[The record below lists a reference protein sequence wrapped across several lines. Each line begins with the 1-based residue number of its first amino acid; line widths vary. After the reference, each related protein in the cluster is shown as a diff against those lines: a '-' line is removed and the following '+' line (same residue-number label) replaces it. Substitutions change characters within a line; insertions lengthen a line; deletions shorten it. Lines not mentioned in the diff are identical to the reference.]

1 MVAHQRCPEEKL
13 LHLSSR
19 DLTAVIALLLLFA
32 TLGLAYSH
40 YTPLWSPP
48 DEERHFAYAQY
59 IARNHT
65 LPPLRYDPET
75 TNITQAIHPP
85 LYYLCAAAFCG
96 NGDRPIQEQ
105 LLVDDGPG
113 YRTMR
118 LAQGASGFAAQ
129 RTESTVRRLRMFS
142 IMISAVHIAFLYLLI
157 IALFPGQTLLA
168 CAAALFVAMNPQF
181 LHISASVSNEPLTD
195 ALSTIYIF
203 LLLSLTRGTPR
214 TRQYLLTGAVLGCCL
229 LSKLSTLSYLPVTA
243 FILTW
248 IHFRNPKQ
256 LLASLAMV
264 AGTAFLVAGWW
275 YLRNWIIYH
284 DPFATAYLIASQ
296 PWGFRSTPFSAGSL
310 LSLAANTF
318 LSFFGNFGAQQFS
331 ITTGHAIVYGVLA
344 VLGLAGLVRLA
355 LTGTIRKPQ
364 AQALSAL
371 LLSFLGCC
379 AVFVSMNIAYVGV
392 SMGRYLFVAIAPIA
406 AGIIAGI
413 RSLFPAQRRNI
424 LLLLLSLL
432 LVGLNLDIL
441 FRVLKPAYADPSL
454 IPGINQLLFSYP
466 TVELNSSTVIAQTFT
481 APGDNMAAV
490 RVMFSRLNRQGRG
503 TIDFALAERGNP
515 TRVMRRASLSLDSI
529 DDNARYCFVFPPLPD
544 SQGKE
549 YLLSVSAPAL
559 PAGSGIAL
567 WQDPEDGCPGG
578 ELTVNGTPAVGDLY
592 FSTYHFAG
600 DHPATDWQGRRELV
614 IRQGAYVDIR
624 ELQLYFEQSRS
635 FREGTVTHQKVLR
648 AQQALKNRE
657 ALRKR
662 DDHA

>member
-13 LHLSSR
+13 LHLSSPDR
-19 DLTAVIALLLLFA
+19 AAVVALLLLFV
-32 TLGLAYSH
+32 TLGAAYSH

-59 IARNHT
+59 IARNHK

-85 LYYLCAAAFCG
+85 LYYLCAALFCR
-96 NGDRPIQEQ
+96 DDARPIQEQ
-105 LLVDDGPG
+105 LLVDDEPG
-113 YRTMR
+113 YRAMR
-118 LAQGASGFAAQ
+118 LAPGESGVAAQ

-142 IMISAVHIAFLYLLI
+142 LLISAVHIAFVYLLI
-157 IALFPGQTLLA
+157 IALFPGETLLA
-168 CAAALFVAMNPQF
+168 FTTALFVALNAQF

-214 TRQYLLTGAVLGCCL
+214 TRRYLLAGMVLGCCL
-229 LSKLSTLSYLPVTA
+229 LSKLSTLYYLPVTA
-243 FILTW
+243 LILTW
-248 IHFRNPKQ
+248 VHFRNTRK
-256 LLASLAMV
+256 LMGSLALV
-264 AGTAFLVAGWW
+264 AGAAFLVAGWW
-275 YLRNWIIYH
+275 YLRNWLIYH
-284 DPFATAYLIASQ
+284 DPFATVYLIASQ
-296 PWGFRSTPFSAGSL
+296 PWGFRTAAFSAGSL
-310 LSLAANTF
+310 LSLASHTF
-318 LSFFGNFGAQQFS
+318 VSFFGTFGAQQFS
-331 ITTGHAIVYGVLA
+331 IPTGHALVYGALVA
-344 VLGLAGLVRLA
+344 LGLAGLCRLA
-355 LTGTIRKPQ
+355 LTGMMKKQRH
-364 AQALSAL
+364 SAVSIL
-371 LLSFLGCC
+371 LLPFLGCC
-379 AVFVSMNIAYVGV
+379 AVFVSMNLAYVGV

-406 AGIIAGI
+406 AGIIGGA
-413 RSLFPAQRRNI
+413 RSLVPARRRNAF
-424 LLLLLSLL
+424 LLLLSLL
-432 LVGLNLDIL
+432 LVFLNLDIL
-441 FRVLKPAYADPSL
+441 FRVLKPAYADPGL
-454 IPGINQLLFSYP
+454 IPGIDQALFSYP
-466 TVELNSSTVIAQTFT
+466 TVELNQSTVIAQTFT
-481 APGDNMAAV
+481 APRNNLAAV

-549 YLLSVSAPAL
+549 YLLRVSAPAL

-600 DHPATDWQGRRELV
+600 NHPATDWQGRRELV